1 MADARSRLTDTQRSL
16 EETLTALKA
25 TEGETSASRDKAR
38 SMELRTAEALR
49 EAAEERRRARREH
62 EEIVTNARK
71 EADRILDR
79 LRDEVRAVR
88 ESLQR
93 ESLTVPAID
102 DALAEAEA
110 VAAELPVPDDEPAP
124 PLPPTP
130 RDVASRRACPEPDRR
145 LGGADRRARARRDAG
160 VARGRRDPGDG
171 GRGRPGPGGRGRA
184 ERRRRAAGAL
194 GRRWTAAGPWPSRWI
209 CAARGSRTRS
219 TRSIATSTRPAW
231 RASQGRHHPRAGDRG
246 AA

>member
-49 EAAEERRRARREH
+49 EAAEDRRRARREH
-62 EEIVTNARK
+62 EEIVSNARK

-93 ESLTVPAID
+93 ESLTVARDRRRDGRGRGRRGRTARARRRAAPA
-102 DALAEAEA
+102 
-110 VAAELPVPDDEPAP
+110 
-124 PLPPTP
+124 LPPTP
-130 RDVASRRACPEPDRR
+130 RTWRLGERATEPDRR
-145 LGGADRRARARRDAG
+145 LGRAGSSRSNET
-160 VARGRRDPGDG
+160 ARGP
-171 GRGRPGPGGRGRA
+171 
-184 ERRRRAAGAL
+184 
-194 GRRWTAAGPWPSRWI
+194 
-209 CAARGSRTRS
+209 RS
-219 TRSIATSTRPAW
+219 RPAG
-231 RASQGRHHPRAGDRG
+231 SG
-246 AA
+246 